1 MTLGRRPPPH
11 VLMRECACP
20 GLASLRCPAYSER
33 VKRFAIGVS
42 ALVLTACGSSSSTLS
57 PADNIA
63 IDCQAA
69 AQAIADYSISFRD
82 MATALE
88 ANDPGVAGPA
98 AAEFGLSAR
107 AIVDQLPGLPP
118 EAQGFVAVSQR
129 FADRV
134 RDVIS
139 GNGDLPPIAAEA
151 EAQFGDASFVDSVDV
166 VEGFFSSNCPTTVI
180 PTPTPTPS

>member
-1 MTLGRRPPPH
+1 
-11 VLMRECACP
+11 MREVACA
-20 GLASLRCPAYSER
+20 GLASNAAPAYSNW
-33 VKRFAIGVS
+33 VKRAVIVAGLT
-42 ALVLTACGSSSSTLS
+42 ALSLTALSLTACGNSASTLS

-63 IDCQAA
+63 IDCTAA
-69 AQAIADYSISFRD
+69 AQAIADYSLAFRD
-82 MATALE
+82 MANALE
-88 ANDPGVAGPA
+88 ASDVGTAGPA

-107 AIVDQLPGLPP
+107 AIVDQLPGLPQ

-139 GNGDLPPIAAEA
+139 GNGDLPPLGLEA
-151 EAQFGDASFVDSVDV
+151 ETQFGDPAFIESVDV
-166 VEGFFSSNCPTTVI
+166 VEGFFSNNCPTTII

>member
-1 MTLGRRPPPH
+1 MK
-11 VLMRECACP
+11 
-20 GLASLRCPAYSER
+20 R
-33 VKRFAIGVS
+33 VAIGLT
-42 ALVLTACGSSSSTLS
+42 ALVLTACGSPASTLS
-57 PADNIA
+57 PADNIS

-69 AQAIADYSISFRD
+69 AQAIADYSVSFRD

-88 ANDPGVAGPA
+88 ANDPGIAGPA
-98 AAEFGLSAR
+98 AAQFGLAAR

-139 GNGDLPPIAAEA
+139 GNGDLPPLAVEA
-151 EAQFGDASFVDSVDV
+151 ETQFGDPAFVDSVDV
-166 VEGFFSSNCPTTVI
+166 VEGFFSSNCPTTII

>member
-1 MTLGRRPPPH
+1 MAAAVAFLLSACSAPP
-11 VLMRECACP
+11 
-20 GLASLRCPAYSER
+20 
-33 VKRFAIGVS
+33 
-42 ALVLTACGSSSSTLS
+42 STLS

-63 IDCQAA
+63 IDCTAA
-69 AQAIADYSISFRD
+69 AQAIADYSIAFRD
-82 MATALE
+82 MANALE
-88 ANDPGVAGPA
+88 ASDAGSAGAA

-139 GNGDLPPIAAEA
+139 GNGDLPPLALEA
-151 EAQFGDASFVDSVDV
+151 ETQFGDPAFVDSVDV

-180 PTPTPTPS
+180 PTPSPTPS

>member
-1 MTLGRRPPPH
+1 MGITAVAAILLSACSAPP
-11 VLMRECACP
+11 
-20 GLASLRCPAYSER
+20 
-33 VKRFAIGVS
+33 
-42 ALVLTACGSSSSTLS
+42 STLS

-63 IDCQAA
+63 IDCTAA
-69 AQAIADYSISFRD
+69 AQAIADYSIAFRD
-82 MATALE
+82 MANALE
-88 ANDPGVAGPA
+88 ASDAGSAGAA

-139 GNGDLPPIAAEA
+139 GNGDLPPLALEA
-151 EAQFGDASFVDSVDV
+151 ETQFGDPAFVDSVDV

-180 PTPTPTPS
+180 PTPSPTPS